1 MTKKGGVSKKSGKNR
16 EKRTDFFGYKMIFHS
31 KRSISQRQKTPRP
44 KRFKEEKECFRK
56 KRTLFS

>member
-1 MTKKGGVSKKSGKNR
+1 MRKELIFLVIKCYSIQKDPFLKD
-16 EKRTDFFGYKMIFHS
+16 KRLS
-31 KRSISQRQKTPRP
+31 RP